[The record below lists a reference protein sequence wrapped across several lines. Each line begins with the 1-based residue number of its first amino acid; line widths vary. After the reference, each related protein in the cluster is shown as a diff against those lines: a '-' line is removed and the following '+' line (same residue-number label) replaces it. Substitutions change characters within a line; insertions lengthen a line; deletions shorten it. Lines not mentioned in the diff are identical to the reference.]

1 MNASTE
7 CVKTRNERPWK
18 INATT
23 VIAMP
28 TENIFTDLNEPKFSL
43 LIMHKSSNALLTELI
58 PRSVF
63 RFEINFFANF
73 KENEG
78 NWIFFF
84 AEYIKIKNQNPN
96 VGAATATINRPINME
111 PLVIATNPAI
121 KGKMVP
127 TNTSAIISIV
137 VTHAARAGTPLLVK
151 KQFELV
157 RLLYKRE

>member
-1 MNASTE
+1 MTKIDQCNIYR

-28 TENIFTDLNEPKFSL
+28 TENIFTDLNELKFSL
-43 LIMHKSSNALLTELI
+43 LIMHKSSNALFTRI
-58 PRSVF
+58 DPPRAFCS
-63 RFEINFFANF
+63 EINFFANF

-96 VGAATATINRPINME
+96 VGAAIAIINRPINME
-111 PLVIATNPAI
+111 PLAYLQQIQ
-121 KGKMVP
+121 
-127 TNTSAIISIV
+127 
-137 VTHAARAGTPLLVK
+137 R
-151 KQFELV
+151 
-157 RLLYKRE
+157 